1 MSAAN
6 VDLDAVRLLM
16 EEAAR
21 TAILPHFRKL
31 KTGDID
37 QKAGPHDVVTVAD
50 KASEEFLTPRLQALV
65 PGSTV
70 VGEEASSAD
79 ESIMDALRRPGYA
92 WLIDPIDGTANFAVG
107 SQLFAVMVALVKD
120 GDAVA
125 SWIYDPI
132 RQITAMAEKG
142 KGAVMREADGTI
154 RKLSMP
160 RPPSLAHI
168 SGAPNL
174 RYGDRDFA
182 ARIAHR
188 MDKTAGVM
196 ILRCA
201 GQEYL
206 AMLDGHFHYA
216 VYNRAMPWDHTAG
229 CLLVTEAGG
238 IARRLDGSLYR
249 AADKPWG
256 SPLVVACG
264 EDQWNWLK
272 KDIFDA

>member
-1 MSAAN
+1 MPIQI
-6 VDLDAVRLLM
+6 DMDAVRLLM

-21 TAILPHFRKL
+21 TTILPHFRKL
-31 KTGDID
+31 KAGDVD

-50 KASEEFLTPRLQALV
+50 KASEEFLTPRLQALI

-70 VGEEASSAD
+70 VGEEASSTD
-79 ESIMDALRRPGYA
+79 EGIMDALRRPGYA

-125 SWIYDPI
+125 AWILDPI
-132 RQITAMAEKG
+132 RGICATAEKG
-142 KGAVMREADGTI
+142 KGAVMREADGST

-160 RPPSLAHI
+160 KPPSLAHI

-229 CLLVTEAGG
+229 CLLISEAGG
-238 IARRLDGSLYR
+238 IVKRLDGNLYR

-256 SPLVVACG
+256 SPLVAACG
-264 EDQWNWLK
+264 EEQWNWLK
-272 KDIFDA
+272 TGIFDP

>member
-1 MSAAN
+1 MK
-6 VDLDAVRLLM
+6 VDMDAVRLLM
-16 EEAAR
+16 EEAA
-21 TAILPHFRKL
+21 TTTILPHFRKL
-31 KTGDID
+31 ESKQID

-50 KASEEFLTPRLQALV
+50 KASEEFLTPRLQALI

-125 SWIYDPI
+125 SWIHDPI
-132 RQITAMAEKG
+132 RNITAMTEKG
-142 KGAVMREADGTI
+142 SGAYLREADGDVRRLKTP
-154 RKLSMP
+154 K
-160 RPPSLAHI
+160 PPSLAHI

-182 ARIAHR
+182 ARIAYR

-229 CLLVTEAGG
+229 CLLMTEAGG
-238 IARRLDGSLYR
+238 IAKRLDGSLYR

-256 SPLVVACG
+256 SPLVAACG
-264 EDQWNWLK
+264 EEQWNWLK